1 MHRSFGRRLLIVA
14 AAAIAVG
21 SAFAAPANAALISV
35 KMFLPDVLVGA
46 GASADIHPIVVGG
59 SHYPIS
65 SRMDY
70 ELSGDLEGVRLAAP
84 EDNGLECT
92 SDGPRKLTCAA
103 TPTQPGDPFGYAEQH
118 AVIAA
123 DPSALGGTGKL
134 TMSLSAGSIHPVS
147 LTVDVSVVDGVDL
160 TAGGSSTISVKPGAT
175 FDAPLQVH
183 NNTDKVVHGAA
194 VTVDAAYAFT
204 AGKQFSNCLYLDGQS
219 NSCVFDQ
226 DLEPGATY
234 EVTLPFRPRPDTYAP
249 GKVVG
254 DFEWLT
260 TDDYQNLIKFLKDN
274 GLDGPGTPGTGPK
287 LELKRTGTV
296 GSLARQTDTNPAD
309 NTQSLTVNVT
319 GKQGA
324 DLAAVGATASGAAG
338 TTVTLPIGVR
348 NNGPATLELPA
359 GNAIGVHITFPAG
372 TEVVA
377 EPDVAVTP
385 GGCYQQTGT
394 PHVTYVC
401 YTGEFAPFVAKT
413 TITLKFQVKITKVI
427 ANAEGSVEVD
437 DSFNF
442 SKDINP
448 ANNVAKIVLNPAT
461 GGGTGGE
468 GGGEGLPITGP
479 QTALIGGAGT
489 GLVAVGLVG
498 FVLARRRRTRFEA

>member
-46 GASADIHPIVVGG
+46 GASADVHPIVVGD

-65 SRMDY
+65 SRMVY

-103 TPTQPGDPFGYAEQH
+103 APIQPGDPFGYAEQH
-118 AVIAA
+118 AVISA

-134 TMSLSAGSIHPVS
+134 TMSLSAGSIEPVS
-147 LTVDVSVVDGVDL
+147 LTVDVSIVDGVDL

-204 AGKQFSNCLYLDGQS
+204 ARKQFSNCLYLDGQS

-234 EVTLPFRPRPDTYAP
+234 EVVLPHRLRPDTYAP
-249 GKVVG
+249 SKVVA
-254 DFEWLT
+254 DYEWLT

-274 GLDGPGTPGTGPK
+274 SLDGPGVPGTGPK

-324 DLAAVGATASGAAG
+324 DLEAIGATASGAAG
-338 TTVTLPIGVR
+338 TTVTLPVGLR
-348 NNGPATLELPA
+348 NNGPATLEVA
-359 GNAIGVHITFPAG
+359 EGSFVFVDVTFPAG
-372 TEVVA
+372 TEVVTV
-377 EPDVAVTP
+377 PD
-385 GGCYQQTGT
+385 GCVKQVY
-394 PHVTYVC
+394 PHVYYSC
-401 YTGEFAPFVAKT
+401 YRTDGHDPFLAKT
-413 TITLKFQVKITKVI
+413 TATWTFRVKITKVI
-427 ANAEGSVEVD
+427 ANAEGKVELPD
-437 DSFNF
+437 IFDF
-442 SKDINP
+442 SKDINE
-448 ANNVAKIVLNPAT
+448 ANNVAKIVLDPAT
-461 GGGTGGE
+461 GGGSGGE

-479 QTALIGGAGT
+479 QTALIGAAGA

-498 FVLARRRRTRFEA
+498 FVVARRRRTRFEA